1 MAMLAQIQNFN
12 NNSIYVYFLSC
23 IVILNY
29 QHFSKCQ
36 RVSLIYATTI
46 AMELISGYKWSVTLS
61 MLVISM
67 FIMEEYLLDDKVKGE
82 LLSNIWYKICDFLYQ
97 FIFIDMGA
105 CIVINIIISGKW
117 LKDWF
122 VQTDIQIWWFYVVNI
137 IILLFT
143 IHLLNTSKFGLYDF
157 SVIKSYFDKF
167 DGIKIKWDDL
177 QLQRRFD
184 IMVELEDKSYFDRD
198 NSYNWFSIEFVKYK
212 IKAFK
217 ENRKWLKEHR
227 EKKSLKHMLLCIWS
241 LIRKFKLFRYVLRK
255 IKEKIASS
263 TWSVIYFFHRL
274 KSKIRGCST
283 LEMQLI
289 RCIGIEKGYD
299 KCVVRRKFFEFF
311 YTYLFFNG
319 LKNYYENTQNNKRRE
334 FKKFILYVYLHS
346 IRINMFGNEFKSIDK
361 LFGDA
366 KVRDWDID
374 EFYVAI
380 LSLTGARVTPKRM
393 VLYPHAVQIA
403 RIDLNRA
410 LVWRN
415 MIRDC
420 RITESRKEPFDETEV
435 EKVFYIIREK
445 ILPYIENNIFYGP
458 CDGHND
464 WPSYGRSNCWSFTR
478 NVYWHIWRES
488 FTNRTGTED
497 DMMRIYTSLSDR
509 TITHE
514 HCKKYLGTAELGA
527 VIRICDEIK
536 GNDRMG
542 HYKHSQILL
551 GHDENGVT
559 IYESTDKCT
568 QIVYFTW
575 DEYVQQ
581 YGKYKYFKY
590 IKWPIFVR

>member
-1 MAMLAQIQNFN
+1 
-12 NNSIYVYFLSC
+12 
-23 IVILNY
+23 
-29 QHFSKCQ
+29 
-36 RVSLIYATTI
+36 
-46 AMELISGYKWSVTLS
+46 
-61 MLVISM
+61 
-67 FIMEEYLLDDKVKGE
+67 
-82 LLSNIWYKICDFLYQ
+82 
-97 FIFIDMGA
+97 
-105 CIVINIIISGKW
+105 
-117 LKDWF
+117 
-122 VQTDIQIWWFYVVNI
+122 
-137 IILLFT
+137 
-143 IHLLNTSKFGLYDF
+143 
-157 SVIKSYFDKF
+157 
-167 DGIKIKWDDL
+167 
-177 QLQRRFD
+177 
-184 IMVELEDKSYFDRD
+184 
-198 NSYNWFSIEFVKYK
+198 
-212 IKAFK
+212 
-217 ENRKWLKEHR
+217 
-227 EKKSLKHMLLCIWS
+227 
-241 LIRKFKLFRYVLRK
+241 
-255 IKEKIASS
+255 
-263 TWSVIYFFHRL
+263 
-274 KSKIRGCST
+274 
-283 LEMQLI
+283 
-289 RCIGIEKGYD
+289 
-299 KCVVRRKFFEFF
+299 
-311 YTYLFFNG
+311 
-319 LKNYYENTQNNKRRE
+319 
-334 FKKFILYVYLHS
+334 
-346 IRINMFGNEFKSIDK
+346 
-361 LFGDA
+361 
-366 KVRDWDID
+366 
-374 EFYVAI
+374 
-380 LSLTGARVTPKRM
+380 
-393 VLYPHAVQIA
+393 
-403 RIDLNRA
+403 
-410 LVWRN
+410 

-590 IKWPIFVR
+590 IK

>member
-1 MAMLAQIQNFN
+1 
-12 NNSIYVYFLSC
+12 
-23 IVILNY
+23 
-29 QHFSKCQ
+29 
-36 RVSLIYATTI
+36 
-46 AMELISGYKWSVTLS
+46 
-61 MLVISM
+61 
-67 FIMEEYLLDDKVKGE
+67 
-82 LLSNIWYKICDFLYQ
+82 
-97 FIFIDMGA
+97 
-105 CIVINIIISGKW
+105 
-117 LKDWF
+117 
-122 VQTDIQIWWFYVVNI
+122 
-137 IILLFT
+137 
-143 IHLLNTSKFGLYDF
+143 
-157 SVIKSYFDKF
+157 
-167 DGIKIKWDDL
+167 
-177 QLQRRFD
+177 
-184 IMVELEDKSYFDRD
+184 
-198 NSYNWFSIEFVKYK
+198 
-212 IKAFK
+212 
-217 ENRKWLKEHR
+217 
-227 EKKSLKHMLLCIWS
+227 MLLCIWS

-263 TWSVIYFFHRL
+263 TWSVMYFFHRL

-393 VLYPHAVQIA
+393 VLYPHAVKIA
-403 RIDLNRA
+403 GIDLNRA

-420 RITESRKEPFDETEV
+420 RITESRKALFDETEV
-435 EKVFYIIREK
+435 EKVFYIIRGK

-478 NVYWHIWRES
+478 NVYWHIWWER